1 MNDRGLPGCR
11 RWVSLSTR
19 DVLDS
24 PDLNWRCEGTG
35 IGQRQVVRAEE
46 FAPLFVNG
54 ASVADEV
61 KNKGSTEG
69 EGGLASRRMVKALA
83 APFWGLR
90 AKLLI
95 GLAVVS
101 LALVV
106 SVGFVSL
113 WAVEHS
119 LHLKQRKQAHTL
131 AYGATRVL
139 EAALE
144 RGSYDLS
151 QPRVRSALERVFS
164 KLSRHEGF
172 VQIALMDSKGTVLQ
186 LGDGRGSLPPKKDSR
201 FELVRRASE
210 LSLHRRE
217 RRSGHP
223 RGEGVDFVFYRQVRA
238 RRRWVVMRLV
248 YSADAAVEGLMV
260 RAKTAVWLLAL
271 IDGVLLLVL
280 AGVILTRS
288 VINPIRRMETAAR
301 RVAQGE
307 LDTVVEE
314 KGTGELQHLA
324 VAFNEMTRRLQD
336 NQQVMDRH
344 IRQLQDSSRALE
356 DKQAE
361 LDASW
366 EHLMRAEKFASV
378 GRLAAGV
385 AHEVGNPLT
394 AVVGYVEMLRDEALS
409 EDERKQFVG
418 LMERE
423 LERVDSTIRGLLD
436 YSRRDRGPL
445 LPRDPMEAV
454 RHAARLVKSQKRMR
468 RVDIRVMLE
477 EDLPSIMI
485 SENALDSVLVNLFLN
500 AADAMEGEGE
510 IVVYGAEHA
519 AKKDSEDLEVFV
531 SDSGPGVPEEL
542 REKVFDPFFTTK
554 EVGEG
559 TGLGLA
565 ISQSLVETMGG
576 RLELAPS
583 EEQHGGGACFRL
595 VLKTSKEKASGQ
607 GNSDEG
613 SGE

>member
-1 MNDRGLPGCR
+1 MK
-11 RWVSLSTR
+11 
-19 DVLDS
+19 
-24 PDLNWRCEGTG
+24 EKGTP
-35 IGQRQVVRAEE
+35 R
-46 FAPLFVNG
+46 
-54 ASVADEV
+54 
-61 KNKGSTEG
+61 G
-69 EGGLASRRMVKALA
+69 EGGPAPRRMVKALA

-119 LHLKQRKQAHTL
+119 LRLKQRKHAHTL
-131 AYGATRVL
+131 AYGASRVM

-144 RGSYDLS
+144 RARYDLS
-151 QPRVRSALERVFS
+151 QPKVRSSLEGAFS
-164 KLSRHEGF
+164 RLSRHEGF
-172 VQIALMDSKGTVLQ
+172 VQIALLDSKGAVLL
-186 LGDGRGSLPPKKDSR
+186 LGDTRGSPAPKKDPN
-201 FELVRRASE
+201 FGLVRRASE

-238 RRRWVVMRLV
+238 GRRWVVMRLV
-248 YSADAAVEGLMV
+248 YSADAAVQGLMA

-271 IDGVLLLVL
+271 IDGALLLIL

-288 VINPIRRMETAAR
+288 VINPIRRLEAAAR
-301 RVAQGE
+301 RVARGE

-314 KGTGELQHLA
+314 KGTGELHRLA
-324 VAFNEMTRRLQD
+324 VVFNEMTRRLKD
-336 NQQVMDRH
+336 NQQVMDRQ
-344 IRQLQDSSRALE
+344 IDRLKDSSRELE

-394 AVVGYVEMLRDEALS
+394 AVVGYVEMLNDESLTG
-409 EDERKQFVG
+409 EERAQFLG

-423 LERVDSTIRGLLD
+423 LKRVDSTIRGLLD

-445 LPRDPMEAV
+445 LNRNPRESV

-468 RVDIRVMLE
+468 SVDIRVVLE
-477 EDLPSIMI
+477 KDLPLIMI

-510 IVVYGAEHA
+510 IVAYGGGLRKEGE
-519 AKKDSEDLEVFV
+519 SEELEVFI
-531 SDSGPGVPEEL
+531 SDSGPGVPEEF
-542 REKVFDPFFTTK
+542 REKIFDPFFTTK

-565 ISQSLVETMGG
+565 ISQSLMETMGG

-583 EEQHGGGACFRL
+583 DERHGGGACFRL
-595 VLKTSKEKASGQ
+595 VFKTSRQEPDPQSEEGDDHEEENGQ
-607 GNSDEG
+607 G
-613 SGE
+613 

>member
-1 MNDRGLPGCR
+1 MPPFEDG
-11 RWVSLSTR
+11 
-19 DVLDS
+19 
-24 PDLNWRCEGTG
+24 E
-35 IGQRQVVRAEE
+35 
-46 FAPLFVNG
+46 
-54 ASVADEV
+54 SVADGLKE
-61 KNKGSTEG
+61 KGTPRG
-69 EGGLASRRMVKALA
+69 EGGPAPRRMVKALA

-119 LHLKQRKQAHTL
+119 LRLKQRKHAHTL
-131 AYGATRVL
+131 AYGASRVM

-144 RGSYDLS
+144 RARYDLS
-151 QPRVRSALERVFS
+151 QPKVRSSLEGAFS
-164 KLSRHEGF
+164 RLSRHEGF
-172 VQIALMDSKGTVLQ
+172 VQIALLDSKGAVLL
-186 LGDGRGSLPPKKDSR
+186 LGDTRGSPAPKKDPN
-201 FELVRRASE
+201 FGLVRRASE

-238 RRRWVVMRLV
+238 GRRWVVMRLV
-248 YSADAAVEGLMV
+248 YSADAAVQGLMA

-271 IDGVLLLVL
+271 IDGALLLIL

-288 VINPIRRMETAAR
+288 VINPIRRLEAAAR
-301 RVAQGE
+301 RVARGE

-314 KGTGELQHLA
+314 KGTGELHRLA
-324 VAFNEMTRRLQD
+324 VVFNEMTRRLKD
-336 NQQVMDRH
+336 NQQVMDRQ
-344 IRQLQDSSRALE
+344 IDRLKDSSRELE

-394 AVVGYVEMLRDEALS
+394 AVVGYVEMLNDESLTG
-409 EDERKQFVG
+409 EERAQFLG

-423 LERVDSTIRGLLD
+423 LKRVDSTIRGLLD

-445 LPRDPMEAV
+445 LNRNPRESV

-468 RVDIRVMLE
+468 SVDIRVVLE
-477 EDLPSIMI
+477 KDLPLIMI

-510 IVVYGAEHA
+510 IVAYGGGLRKEGE
-519 AKKDSEDLEVFV
+519 SEELEVFI
-531 SDSGPGVPEEL
+531 SDSGPGVPEEF
-542 REKVFDPFFTTK
+542 REKIFDPFFTTK

-565 ISQSLVETMGG
+565 ISQSLMETMGG

-583 EEQHGGGACFRL
+583 DERHGGGACFRL
-595 VLKTSKEKASGQ
+595 VFKTSRQEPDPQSEEGDDHEEENGQ
-607 GNSDEG
+607 G
-613 SGE
+613 